1 MLLAALSFYCALSAA
16 QTMRDPTRPPPGL
29 GGMQASAVQAP
40 ASGPVL
46 QSVILSPSRHAAII
60 SGRLVE
66 RGAYYGD
73 ALLVEVAQD
82 RVVLRTGA
90 GKPADEFA
98 GQMANA
104 IPAGRFGTPAEFG
117 ALCAYVCS
125 AHAAYITGQNLLI
138 DGGNYPGTF

>member
-1 MLLAALSFYCALSAA
+1 MRASVLWAALSFYCGFAAA

-29 GGMQASAVQAP
+29 GGLQASAVQAP

-90 GKPADEFA
+90 GTQVLK
-98 GQMANA
+98 
-104 IPAGRFGTPAEFG
+104 
-117 ALCAYVCS
+117 L
-125 AHAAYITGQNLLI
+125 
-138 DGGNYPGTF
+138 YPGTEKRPPGEARDAP

>member
-1 MLLAALSFYCALSAA
+1 MRASLLGAALSFYCALAVA
-16 QTMRDPTRPPPGL
+16 QTLRDPTRPPPGL

-90 GKPADEFA
+90 GTQVLK
-98 GQMANA
+98 
-104 IPAGRFGTPAEFG
+104 
-117 ALCAYVCS
+117 L
-125 AHAAYITGQNLLI
+125 
-138 DGGNYPGTF
+138 YPGTEKRRPGEERDAP

>member
-1 MLLAALSFYCALSAA
+1 MRASVLWAALSFYCALAMA

-29 GGMQASAVQAP
+29 GGMQASAVQQAP

-90 GKPADEFA
+90 GTQVLK
-98 GQMANA
+98 
-104 IPAGRFGTPAEFG
+104 
-117 ALCAYVCS
+117 L
-125 AHAAYITGQNLLI
+125 
-138 DGGNYPGTF
+138 YPGTEKRRPGEVRDAP

>member
-1 MLLAALSFYCALSAA
+1 MRASLLGAALSFYCALAVA
-16 QTMRDPTRPPPGL
+16 QTLRDPTRPPPGL

-90 GKPADEFA
+90 GTQVLK
-98 GQMANA
+98 
-104 IPAGRFGTPAEFG
+104 
-117 ALCAYVCS
+117 L
-125 AHAAYITGQNLLI
+125 
-138 DGGNYPGTF
+138 YPGTEKRPPGEARDAP

>member
-1 MLLAALSFYCALSAA
+1 MRPSVLLAALSFYCALAVA

-46 QSVILSPSRHAAII
+46 QSIILSPSRQAAII

-66 RGAYYGD
+66 RGARYGD

-82 RVVLRTGA
+82 RVVLRTDA
-90 GKPADEFA
+90 GTQVLK
-98 GQMANA
+98 
-104 IPAGRFGTPAEFG
+104 
-117 ALCAYVCS
+117 L
-125 AHAAYITGQNLLI
+125 
-138 DGGNYPGTF
+138 YPGTEKRPPGEVRDAP

>member
-1 MLLAALSFYCALSAA
+1 MRASVLWAALSFYCALAAA

-60 SGRLVE
+60 SGQVVE

-73 ALLVEVAQD
+73 ALLLDVAQD
-82 RVVLRTGA
+82 RVVLRTAA
-90 GKPADEFA
+90 GTQVLK
-98 GQMANA
+98 
-104 IPAGRFGTPAEFG
+104 
-117 ALCAYVCS
+117 L
-125 AHAAYITGQNLLI
+125 
-138 DGGNYPGTF
+138 YPGTEKRLPGETRNAP